1 MSYMNTMRT
10 TEVMEAIKN
19 SSACNDPQVKSM
31 SPAALA
37 YIGDVLFEMYVR
49 DYLLHQPQTNIDQ
62 LHKKAVTYVKA
73 SSQALM
79 IKHLTPYLTDEE
91 QAAVRRGRNGKMG
104 TVPRNADATDYRYAT
119 GFEALLGWLYYQNET
134 ARLVQVMEKAVQLL
148 EKERQEENH
157 THEAI

>member
-1 MSYMNTMRT
+1 
-10 TEVMEAIKN
+10 
-19 SSACNDPQVKSM
+19 M

-73 SSQALM
+73 SSQAWM
-79 IKHLTPYLTDEE
+79 VKHLSPFLTEE
-91 QAAVRRGRNGKMG
+91 ELAAVRRGRNGKMG

-134 ARLVQVMEKAVQLL
+134 VRLVQVMETAVQLL
-148 EKERQEENH
+148 ETGRQEENRN
-157 THEAI
+157 HEAI